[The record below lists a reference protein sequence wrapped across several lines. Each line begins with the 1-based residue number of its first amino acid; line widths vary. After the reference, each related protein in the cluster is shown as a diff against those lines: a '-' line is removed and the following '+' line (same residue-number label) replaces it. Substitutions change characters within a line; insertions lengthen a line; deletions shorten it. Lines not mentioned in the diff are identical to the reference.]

1 MRRLAI
7 VAVAAGLATAGACAG
22 AIAPAPPAGQP
33 SAAEVG
39 MTGGPP
45 VVVAAR
51 AARRLQDMGFTTRRF
66 GSDSMWGRRAPED
79 ISARLRFVSPYRD
92 STRVLVELWGPCPP
106 RQRDCL
112 RAEARLVLQQLN
124 IEDGPPQ

>member
-1 MRRLAI
+1 MRRVAI
-7 VAVAAGLATAGACAG
+7 FAAATLAVAAACAG

-33 SAAEVG
+33 STAEVG

-51 AARRLQDMGFTTRRF
+51 AARRLQDMAFTTRRF
-66 GSDSMWGRRAPED
+66 GSDSRWGRRAPED

-112 RAEARLVLQQLN
+112 RAEARLILQQLN
-124 IEDGPPQ
+124 VEDGPPQ